1 MEYTIDRLAKLSGLT
16 TRALRYYD
24 EIGLLKPQRISTSG
38 YRIYG
43 PEQIDRLQQILFY
56 RELEVPL
63 GEIKTILEQPGFQA
77 NTALLEHRKALLQR
91 RDRLDAI
98 LITVEKTLASVK
110 GEITMKENEKFEGFK
125 KKLLDDNEMNYGAEV
140 RRLYGEVS
148 VDKSNR
154 KLQSMTEGEYA
165 DVEELNKALMAT
177 LIAAF
182 KTGDPEGEL
191 AQKAADLHRQWLSI
205 YWNDYSKEA
214 HEGLVNM
221 YLADPRFTEYYDQ
234 HAVGLTVFLKD
245 AVLHYLK

>member
-1 MEYTIDRLAKLSGLT
+1 
-16 TRALRYYD
+16 
-24 EIGLLKPQRISTSG
+24 
-38 YRIYG
+38 
-43 PEQIDRLQQILFY
+43 
-56 RELEVPL
+56 
-63 GEIKTILEQPGFQA
+63 
-77 NTALLEHRKALLQR
+77 
-91 RDRLDAI
+91 
-98 LITVEKTLASVK
+98 
-110 GEITMKENEKFEGFK
+110 
-125 KKLLDDNEMNYGAEV
+125 MNYGAEV